1 MAKDKSLSKEERKAA
16 KKAAKTETSLTES
29 AGVSKSKS
37 EKKEKKDKKEKKA
50 KLAAQLLDE
59 VEKADGAVVEVKGNK
74 KVVVSNVGADGEVVS
89 DEDEGM
95 VVDSKGAV
103 RPIGALV
110 PFANPL
116 ADEKVAKKVF
126 RGVKKGTLL
135 CLSCLVLYLSGYANI
150 FSSSCCSTNPQ
161 TRSQRSRQVST
172 KVYSCRRR
180 ECTSRHCRTRSRHLA
195 NGCDQPHSSI
205 VRRPPHPLY
214 LRYKSRGTW
223 YGRPNEKTYVGRHDC
238 KRRDTEKRSGE
249 ESGGW

>member
-16 KKAAKTETSLTES
+16 KKAAKTESTLLMEP

-59 VEKADGAVVEVKGNK
+59 VEKADGAVVEVKGDK

-89 DEDEGM
+89 DVDESTI
-95 VVDSKGAV
+95 VDSKGAV

-126 RGVKKGTLL
+126 RGVKKGMLRA
-135 CLSCLVLYLSGYANI
+135 SGI
-150 FSSSCCSTNPQ
+150 
-161 TRSQRSRQVST
+161 
-172 KVYSCRRR
+172 
-180 ECTSRHCRTRSRHLA
+180 
-195 NGCDQPHSSI
+195 
-205 VRRPPHPLY
+205 
-214 LRYKSRGTW
+214 
-223 YGRPNEKTYVGRHDC
+223 
-238 KRRDTEKRSGE
+238 
-249 ESGGW
+249 

>member
-1 MAKDKSLSKEERKAA
+1 MAKDKSLSKEDRKAA

-37 EKKEKKDKKEKKA
+37 EKKDKKEKKEKKE
-50 KLAAQLLDE
+50 KLAAQLLNE

-126 RGVKKGTLL
+126 RGVKKGMSL
-135 CLSCLVLYLSGYANI
+135 CW
-150 FSSSCCSTNPQ
+150 F
-161 TRSQRSRQVST
+161 
-172 KVYSCRRR
+172 
-180 ECTSRHCRTRSRHLA
+180 
-195 NGCDQPHSSI
+195 
-205 VRRPPHPLY
+205 
-214 LRYKSRGTW
+214 
-223 YGRPNEKTYVGRHDC
+223 
-238 KRRDTEKRSGE
+238 
-249 ESGGW
+249 